1 MIVVEGAEQADGN
14 EQILHL
20 LLFAVAVAVGVGVVA
35 FAHALAVLQLY
46 NWLM

>member
-1 MIVVEGAEQADGN
+1 MIVVEGAEQAEGN

-20 LLFAVAVAVGVGVVA
+20 LLFAVAVAVVGAVA
-35 FAHALAVLQLY
+35 LTLALAVLQLY